1 MAKGNPLAYVLWV
14 LVGVGLAYGVFETIV
29 KAFSLV
35 TE

>member
-1 MAKGNPLAYVLWV
+1 MSKSNPAAYVLWG
-14 LVGVGLAYGVFETIV
+14 LVGAGLAYGVFETIV